1 MTADSL
7 HSQTAD
13 AFGAYPTAA
22 AELSLIS
29 DLMAGARQPAS
40 ITSEDPV
47 QIELEAIER
56 AFGRQ
61 ILDERA
67 RSGVEAAR
75 TRALHL
81 AQAAGGSTHGIAIA
95 FAADLFVSLAV
106 ERAWRQ
112 RDLRELVPALSAV
125 LGFPEKS
132 VETQLLMSSLRAP
145 QLFELPPAVAL
156 EVQIQILVVLS
167 PAAEASV
174 WLKETTGRPECL
186 ASVGATATTRRFRT
200 TALQILEGRGAEERG
215 TIVGSAIRRWQRPWG
230 ALVVRARTRESVESL
245 LGEAADAIGVIAE
258 RAFLIER
265 SAARERSL
273 VSASERRLSRLGFDL
288 HDGALQ
294 HIAALSRDVRQ
305 LRPVSG
311 PEIAS
316 VESRLSELDRILREL
331 AHSLE
336 PASLLR
342 RPLPLVVETEVAML
356 AERTGI
362 DVHTR
367 VAGDFGALTPSQ
379 KIALIRVLQEALTN
393 IREHSNASTVA
404 IVLTAS
410 RSCVELHVEDDGDGF
425 EVSRTLL
432 HAAQRGRLGI
442 VGSSER
448 VRLLGGT
455 FDISS
460 RPGGPTRVSLTL
472 PRWQPLVAEQSG
484 DAADFPLGLAD

>member
-7 HSQTAD
+7 PSQTTD
-13 AFGAYPTAA
+13 AFGVYPKAA
-22 AELSLIS
+22 MEHALIS
-29 DLMAGARQPAS
+29 DLMAGARQPAQV
-40 ITSEDPV
+40 TADDALR
-47 QIELEAIER
+47 IELEVIER

-75 TRALHL
+75 VRALRL
-81 AQAAGGSTHGIAIA
+81 AHAAGMSTEGIAIT

-106 ERAWRQ
+106 ERAWRK
-112 RDLRELVPALSAV
+112 RDLRDLVPALATL
-125 LGFPEKS
+125 LGTRQKS
-132 VETQLLMSSLRAP
+132 VATQLLMSSLRAP

-156 EVQIQILVVLS
+156 DVQVQMLIVLS
-167 PAAEASV
+167 TALEASV
-174 WLKETTGRPECL
+174 WVKDTTGKPECL
-186 ASVGATATTRRFRT
+186 VSVGETATTRRFRT
-200 TALQILEGRGAEERG
+200 TALNILDGRAADERG
-215 TIVGSAIRRWQRPWG
+215 TIAGTAIRRWQTAWG
-230 ALVVRARTRESVESL
+230 ALVVRVRTRESVEPM

-258 RAFLIER
+258 REFLIQR
-265 SAARERSL
+265 SAAREHSL

-294 HIAALSRDVRQ
+294 HIAALSADLRQ
-305 LRPVSG
+305 LRSVSEPG
-311 PEIAS
+311 IAS
-316 VESRLSELDRILREL
+316 VESRLSELDRVLREL

-342 RPLPLVVETEVAML
+342 RPLSRVVETEVATL

-362 DVHTR
+362 DVRTR
-367 VAGDFGALTPSQ
+367 VTGDFGAMTPSQ

-393 IREHSNASTVA
+393 IREHSNASRVEV
-404 IVLTAS
+404 VLTAS
-410 RSCVELHVEDDGDGF
+410 RSCVELQIDDDGDGF

-448 VRLLGGT
+448 VRLLGGK

-472 PRWQPLVAEQSG
+472 PRWQPLVGEQPG
-484 DAADFPLGLAD
+484 DVAAFPVGLAD

>member
-7 HSQTAD
+7 PSQTTD
-13 AFGAYPTAA
+13 AFGVYPKAA
-22 AELSLIS
+22 GEHGFIL
-29 DLMAGARQPAS
+29 DLMAGARERAPV
-40 ITSEDPV
+40 EDPLRL
-47 QIELEAIER
+47 ELEAIER

-61 ILDERA
+61 VLDERA

-75 TRALHL
+75 ARALRL
-81 AQAAGGSTHGIAIA
+81 ALAAGASTDGIAIT

-106 ERAWRQ
+106 ERAWRP
-112 RDLRELVPALSAV
+112 RDLRELVPALAAL
-125 LGFPEKS
+125 LGSQPKS
-132 VETQLLMSSLRAP
+132 IETQLLMSSLRAP

-156 EVQIQILVVLS
+156 EVQVQMLVVLS
-167 PAAEASV
+167 SALEASV
-174 WLKETTGRPECL
+174 WIKDTSARPECL
-186 ASVGATATTRRFRT
+186 VSVGETATTRRFRT
-200 TALQILEGRGAEERG
+200 TALQILEGRDGEERG
-215 TIVGSAIRRWQRPWG
+215 TIVGAAIRRWQTPWG
-230 ALVVRARTRESVESL
+230 ALVVRARTRESVEPL

-258 RAFLIER
+258 REFLIQR
-265 SAARERSL
+265 SAAREHSL

-311 PEIAS
+311 PGIAS
-316 VESRLSELDRILREL
+316 VESRLSELDRVLREL

-342 RPLPLVVETEVAML
+342 RPLSRVVETEVATL
-356 AERTGI
+356 TERTGI
-362 DVHTR
+362 DVRTR
-367 VAGDFGALTPSQ
+367 VTGDFGAMTPSQ
-379 KIALIRVLQEALTN
+379 KIAMIRVLQEAFTN
-393 IREHSNASTVA
+393 IREHSNASNVEV
-404 IVLTAS
+404 VLTAS
-410 RSCVELHVEDDGDGF
+410 RSCVELQIEDDGDGF
-425 EVSRTLL
+425 DVSRTLL

-472 PRWQPLVAEQSG
+472 PRWQPLVGEQPG
-484 DAADFPLGLAD
+484 DAAAFPVGLAD